1 MTVLLCFASQLVSAS
16 SFLTGHQPLGSGR
29 LAQNNGSFS
38 SIDKV
43 FETKTEETFAQ
54 IQAFLA
60 GFRYQLTIPTSMNCT
75 IYLNSS
81 FNEFNHTQTEWDVDV
96 NTTTKDKIFDTA
108 HWVSYNIAPSSRYCA
123 MTFIDG
129 YLYYVKQAEAFGNFT
144 NWLPS
149 ALQNLLANVITA

>member
-1 MTVLLCFASQLVSAS
+1 MPALQALHSE
-16 SFLTGHQPLGSGR
+16 R

-43 FETKTEETFAQ
+43 FDTKIEETFAQ
-54 IQAFLA
+54 TQAFLA
-60 GFRYQLTIPTSMNCT
+60 GFRYQLTIPTSMNCS

-81 FNEFNHTQTEWDVDV
+81 FNEFNQTQTSWEIGNETW
-96 NTTTKDKIFDTA
+96 KEQLFDTA
-108 HWVSYNIAPSSRYCA
+108 HWVSYSVAPSSRYCA
-123 MTFIDG
+123 MTLIDG
-129 YLYYVKQAEAFGNFT
+129 YLYYQKQAEAFGNFS